1 LLAQNPLIYPQSIYS
16 NLQYYWQ
23 EELKKKVK
31 VWVASKPENMWCH
44 ERSLFLW
51 CSRYLIKWNMPY
63 DKAKHLEEV
72 DEKIHAVFIVNSTDK
87 IQELFIAKDAEI
99 DRSIVES
106 VQSTLDLKLETKTQN
121 LSTRQ
126 SYMGYFRVW

>member
-1 LLAQNPLIYPQSIYS
+1 MS
-16 NLQYYWQ
+16 
-23 EELKKKVK
+23 
-31 VWVASKPENMWCH
+31 
-44 ERSLFLW
+44 
-51 CSRYLIKWNMPY
+51 Y

-72 DEKIHAVFIVNSTDK
+72 DEKILAVFIVNSTEK
-87 IQELFIAKDAEI
+87 IQELFIAKDVEI

-126 SYMGYFRVW
+126 SYMGYFRVL

>member
-1 LLAQNPLIYPQSIYS
+1 
-16 NLQYYWQ
+16 
-23 EELKKKVK
+23 
-31 VWVASKPENMWCH
+31 
-44 ERSLFLW
+44 
-51 CSRYLIKWNMPY
+51 MPY

-126 SYMGYFRVW
+126 SYMGYFRV

>member
-1 LLAQNPLIYPQSIYS
+1 
-16 NLQYYWQ
+16 
-23 EELKKKVK
+23 
-31 VWVASKPENMWCH
+31 
-44 ERSLFLW
+44 
-51 CSRYLIKWNMPY
+51 MPY

-106 VQSTLDLKLETKTQN
+106 VQSTLDLKLETRTQN

-126 SYMGYFRVW
+126 SYMGYFRV

>member
-1 LLAQNPLIYPQSIYS
+1 
-16 NLQYYWQ
+16 
-23 EELKKKVK
+23 
-31 VWVASKPENMWCH
+31 
-44 ERSLFLW
+44 
-51 CSRYLIKWNMPY
+51 MPY

-72 DEKIHAVFIVNSTDK
+72 DEKIHAVFIANSTDK

-126 SYMGYFRVW
+126 SYMGYFRV